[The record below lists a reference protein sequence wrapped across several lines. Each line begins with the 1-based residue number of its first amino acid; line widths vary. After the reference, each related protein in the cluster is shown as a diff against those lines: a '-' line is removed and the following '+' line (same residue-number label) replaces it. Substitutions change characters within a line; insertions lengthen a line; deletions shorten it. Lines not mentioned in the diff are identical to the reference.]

1 MSNPVS
7 YADTL
12 IEKTETY
19 PPALIFAL
27 SVVILVPWFMGMYEL
42 FDTIVRIFRTL

>member
-1 MSNPVS
+1 MN
-7 YADTL
+7 YQDTL

-27 SVVILVPWFMGMYEL
+27 TVVIVVPWFMGMYEL
-42 FDTIVRIFRTL
+42 FDTIVKILRTL